1 MFLTL
6 GLPGE
11 SIHVAFRAA
20 FRTVFAVI
28 CMGFNGFWPFFVV
41 ASSFFAVIYMGFKEL
56 LFFLFDSIALGE
68 YDLQKHLVKL
78 TLYFANVNTSQL

>member
-11 SIHVAFRAA
+11 SIRVLFRAA

-28 CMGFNGFWPFFVV
+28 CMGFDRFLVFFVRS
-41 ASSFFAVIYMGFKEL
+41 SSFFAVIYMGFKEL
-56 LFFLFDSIALGE
+56 LFFLFDSTALGE
-68 YDLQKHLVKL
+68 YDLQKLR
-78 TLYFANVNTSQL
+78 